1 MPEQDEKYLCWIYD
15 MGVGYLS
22 NMPIVRYI
30 SIGRADRVKRGQ
42 VLSASTPRAP
52 GKKNITPY

>member
-1 MPEQDEKYLCWIYD
+1 MV
-15 MGVGYLS
+15 VGYLS

-30 SIGRADRVKRGQ
+30 SIGRAARVKRGQ

-52 GKKNITPY
+52 EKKILLPIEFRYSLLFLLTYI